1 MINQQLINPS
11 SILIAGGSN
20 NISKPGGRVLKNIRE
35 GTFRGELVVLNP
47 NEDEV
52 QGVKSYRKPGQL
64 PHTELAIMAIPA
76 KLCPD
81 LIDFLARE
89 KGVLAFI
96 ILSAGFGELS
106 AKGRRL
112 EEKILGIVQKHGAT
126 LIGPN
131 CIGVLNAH
139 YQGVFTPV
147 PEPDPMGCDLVS
159 GSGATAVFIMESGIP
174 KGIRFSSVFSVG
186 NSTQNGVEEVLEYMD
201 ETFVPGESPRV
212 KLLYFE
218 HIRNPELLL
227 KHARSL
233 AEKGCRI
240 VAIKAGS
247 SHAGSR
253 AASSHTGAL
262 ASPDTAVDALFRKAG
277 IIRCTSR
284 EEMIALAGVF
294 LHKPLPGKNIVIITH
309 AGGPGVM
316 LTDVLSAGGLKVP
329 EIKNFA
335 AGELLD
341 RLNPGSSVA
350 NPIDFL
356 ATGTAGQLGLIIDFC
371 EQRFDEIDAMVVIFG
386 SAGLFSVQDVYDVL
400 DEKMNS
406 CRKPIYPVLPSV
418 VNAKDETEAFVAR
431 GRINFPDEV
440 VLGRALVHTARYVQ
454 PVKMPMEWNLKLN
467 EKGIREIVDRTAE
480 GYLSLPEVGRILEY
494 AGIDHIPERIVVN
507 EKEVLSVTGETGFP
521 LVMKVLGPLHKS
533 GLGGVDTGIASPG
546 QAKDAFCRLMKIPG
560 AEGILI
566 QPMINGIELFAG
578 VKHEE
583 GFGHLIMCGLG
594 GVMVEALRDIQTEL
608 VPLNVEES
616 FRMIR
621 GLKTYEVIRG
631 IRGQEGVDEKCFAGV
646 LGRLS
651 DLVRIAPEI
660 VEMDLNPLMG
670 SKNELVSVDAR
681 IRIKK

>member
-1 MINQQLINPS
+1 MINRQLINPS
-11 SILIAGGSN
+11 GILIAGGSN

-64 PHTELAIMAIPA
+64 PHADLAIMAIPA
-76 KLCPD
+76 RLCPD

-89 KGVLAFI
+89 KGTLAFI
-96 ILSAGFGELS
+96 ILSAGFGEES
-106 AKGRRL
+106 RKGKRL
-112 EEKILGIVQKHGAT
+112 EENILGIVQKYGAA

-147 PEPDPMGCDLVS
+147 PELDPMGCDLVS

-174 KGIRFSSVFSVG
+174 RGIRFSSVFSVG
-186 NSTQNGVEEVLEYMD
+186 NSTQNGVEEVLEYLD
-201 ETFVPGESPRV
+201 ESYIAGKSSRV

-218 HIRNPELLL
+218 QIRNPELLL

-240 VAIKAGS
+240 AAIKAGS

-262 ASPDTAVDALFRKAG
+262 ATPDAAVDALFRKAG
-277 IIRCTSR
+277 IIRCISR
-284 EEMIALAGVF
+284 EELIGLAGVL
-294 LHKPLPGKNIVIITH
+294 LHKPLPGENIAIITH

-329 EIKNFA
+329 EIKNPA

-356 ATGTAGQLGLIIDFC
+356 ATGTAAQLGLTIDFC

-386 SAGLFSVQDVYDVL
+386 SPGLFSVQDVYDVL

-418 VNAKDETEAFVAR
+418 VNAKDETEAFVAG

-440 VLGRALVHTARYVQ
+440 VLGRALVQIARYVQ
-454 PVKMPMEWNLKLN
+454 PVRMPMEWNLKLN
-467 EKGIREIVDRTAE
+467 EKGIREIVERTAG
-480 GYLSLPEVGRILEY
+480 GYLSLPEVGRILDH
-494 AGIDHIPERIVVN
+494 AGIDHIPGRIAAN
-507 EKEVLSVTGETGFP
+507 EKEALSVTEETGFP

-533 GLGGVDTGIASPG
+533 GLGGVDTGIGSPE
-546 QAKDAFCRLMKIPG
+546 QAKDAFRRLMKIPG
-560 AEGILI
+560 AEGVLI
-566 QPMINGIELFAG
+566 QPRISGIELFAG

-594 GVMVEALRDIQTEL
+594 GVMVEALRDIQTGL
-608 VPLNVEES
+608 APLDVEES

-621 GLKTYEVIRG
+621 GLKAYEF

-670 SKNELVSVDAR
+670 GKNELVSVDAR